1 MAATAV
7 ELPMAESWNEED
19 TVTSVVIQEPVQ
31 GGTPVPN
38 ACVVHVSESH
48 AQTRTRVLDDD
59 EVTIGRG
66 TECSLVIPVSHVSR
80 VHATIRREDKG
91 WAIYDNQSVNGIL
104 VNGIRRRFALL
115 SFGDRVDFGRGE
127 ILLYRPYDSGYQ
139 RALEAQKLEA
149 LGRLASGIAHDFN
162 NVLMAIVG
170 ATSGI
175 RHDMTVAKDALSD
188 AESTERTLDDII
200 LATERGADLARQLL
214 NFAKRGSISSET
226 IDVDDLVEEVTRLV
240 SRIFDQRIL
249 VKRECKTRA
258 AVVASRSQL
267 SQVLMNL
274 CINARDAMPHGG
286 ELTVTAEDCEPPKG
300 AAGGDYVLL
309 RIADTGVGMTPEI
322 RDRIFEPFFSTK
334 GEGTGTGLGMATS
347 YGVVRQIGGTI
358 EIQSEPGEGTTVDV
372 VIPVQSSRSS
382 KQDTKSLNRMKD
394 GDEVLGKGRRILL
407 AEDQDLVRKHTSRLL
422 VRMGFY
428 VIECVDGVEAVAAVE
443 EAQEPIALAMI
454 DLQMPRRSGDEA
466 CRMIRELDPDLPIVM
481 VSGNTADPRIEALI
495 NSEDVDVLTKPY
507 GVEALRMAL
516 AQAR

>member
-1 MAATAV
+1 
-7 ELPMAESWNEED
+7 MAESWNDED
-19 TVTSVVIQEPVQ
+19 TVTSVVIAEPGQAVA
-31 GGTPVPN
+31 PVAS

-115 SFGDRVDFGRGE
+115 SFGDRIDFGRGE
-127 ILLYRPYDSGYQ
+127 ILLYRPYDSEYQ
-139 RALEAQKLEA
+139 KALEAQKLEA

-175 RHDMTVAKDALSD
+175 RHDLEPVKDSLAD
-188 AESTERTLDDII
+188 HVMTERTLDDII

-240 SRIFDQRIL
+240 SRIFDQKIV
-249 VKRECKTRA
+249 VKTVCETKAT
-258 AVVASRSQL
+258 VVACRSQL

-286 ELTVTAEDCEPPKG
+286 ELSVTAENCEAPKG
-300 AAGGDYVLL
+300 ATAGDYVQL
-309 RIADTGVGMTPEI
+309 RISDTGVGMTPEI

-334 GEGTGTGLGMATS
+334 GEGHGTGLGMATS
-347 YGVVRQIGGTI
+347 YGVVQQYGGTI
-358 EIQSEPGEGTTVDV
+358 EIESEPGEGTTVDV
-372 VIPVQSSRSS
+372 VLPVQTNGSS
-382 KQDTKSLNRMKD
+382 KRDTKSLNRMKD
-394 GDEVLGKGRRILL
+394 GDEVLGNGRRILL

-422 VRMGFY
+422 ERMGFY

-443 EAQEPIALAMI
+443 ASQEPIALAML

-466 CRMIRELDPDLPIVM
+466 CRMIRALDPDLPIVM
-481 VSGNTADPRIEALI
+481 VSGNTEDPRIEDLI
-495 NSEDVDVLTKPY
+495 NSDDVDVLTKPY
-507 GVEALRMAL
+507 GVGALRIAL
-516 AQAR
+516 SQARG